1 MTFDRVGTRCVVKKR
16 RIFRHKA
23 HLSWEFERT
32 WYIRGTH
39 AVDATGRTSSDV
51 QPQDFGEEVSWDR
64 DLGHLE
70 GDLVA
75 VAGDLR
81 WGSPAFAQE
90 IAEIIDEGM
99 KLKADGVGGE

>member
-1 MTFDRVGTRCVVKKR
+1 MRSQEAQNFPRTSPGS
-16 RIFRHKA
+16 
-23 HLSWEFERT
+23 LSE
-32 WYIRGTH
+32 RGTYEGL
-39 AVDATGRTSSDV
+39 TLSTQLGGRSSDV

-64 DLGHLE
+64 GLGHLE
-70 GDLVA
+70 GDVVA

>member
-1 MTFDRVGTRCVVKKR
+1 MTFDRVGARCVIKKR

-23 HLSWEFERT
+23 HLSGSLSE
-32 WYIRGTH
+32 RGTYEGL
-39 AVDATGRTSSDV
+39 TLSTQLGGRSSDV

-70 GDLVA
+70 GDIVA

-81 WGSPAFAQE
+81 WASPAFAQE

>member
-1 MTFDRVGTRCVVKKR
+1 LAPDASSRSAEFSVIR
-16 RIFRHKA
+16 RTSPGSF
-23 HLSWEFERT
+23 SE
-32 WYIRGTH
+32 RGTH
-39 AVDATGRTSSDV
+39 EGLTLSTQLGGRSSDV

-64 DLGHLE
+64 GLGHLE
-70 GDLVA
+70 GDVVA